1 MADIQP
7 VELIPVLEKGL
18 KADQANLKSWDN
30 YYEGNQP
37 LKYMSEAMREELGD
51 SVAELVINWARL
63 VADAY
68 ETRLDIE
75 GFRFA
80 DSDSGDDDLWH
91 AWQYNQMDEQSQQA
105 HLDSLALSRSYVTV
119 GSNPESG
126 RPPLISVESPFQ
138 VWAQRDAR
146 TRRVNAAIKQWT
158 DLDDV
163 AHTIVYTPTTIASF
177 LKGKSGW
184 EADGSPDNH
193 NFGVVP
199 VVPLV
204 NRPRISRPDGITEF
218 YDLLDLADAAN
229 KMATDM
235 MISGEFH
242 AMPRRYAFGLKQS
255 DFVDRNGT
263 PVSAWS
269 MLKNRIWANESP
281 DVKVGT
287 FTESDLAVFHNTI
300 KLLAQLVSQIA
311 ALPPHYMQ
319 FAGSN
324 PASADAIKSSETQL
338 VKRVERKQ
346 TYLGGAWEDVQR
358 LSLMF
363 TRGKAELEDRDFKL
377 ETVWRDP
384 STPTVAQKADAAV
397 KLYQSGVVPLEQTWI
412 DLGYSD
418 TQRKQMKAMADAEV
432 DSSPAARF
440 ARSSDGLGAGVS
452 VDANVSTVEPTDAG
466 GVDVSA

>member
-1 MADIQP
+1 MAEVQP
-7 VELIPVLEKGL
+7 VDLIPILEKGL
-18 KADQANLKSWDN
+18 LADRTNLTSWDN
-30 YYEGNQP
+30 YYEGKQP
-37 LKYMSEAMREELGD
+37 LKYMSEAMREEIGET
-51 SVAELVINWARL
+51 VAELVINWARL

-119 GSNPESG
+119 GSNAEAD

-138 VWAQRDAR
+138 VWAQRDPR
-146 TRRVNAAIKQWT
+146 TRKVNAAIKQWT

-163 AHTIVYTPTTIASF
+163 AHTIVYTPLETAAF

-184 EADGSPDNH
+184 EPDGASDKH

-204 NRPRISRPDGITEF
+204 NRPRISRPDGVSEF
-218 YDLLDLADAAN
+218 VDLLQLADAAN

-242 AMPRRYAFGLKQS
+242 AMPRRWAFGLKQS
-255 DFVDRNGT
+255 DFVDRNGD

-269 MLKNRIWANESP
+269 MLKNRIWANESK
-281 DVKVGT
+281 DVSVGT
-287 FTESDLAVFHNTI
+287 FPEADLAVFHNTI
-300 KLLAQLVSQIA
+300 KLLAQLVSQLA

-346 TYLGGAWEDVQR
+346 TYLGGGWEDVQR
-358 LSLMF
+358 LNLMF
-363 TRGKAELEDRDFKL
+363 TRKSNVLEDRDYKL

-397 KLYQSGVVPLEQTWI
+397 KLNQAGVVPLEQTWI

-418 TQRKQMKAMADAEV
+418 TQRKQMKAMLESEAE
-432 DSSPAARF
+432 STPAARF
-440 ARSSDGLGAGVS
+440 ARSSDGLGTGTS
-452 VDANVSTVEPTDAG
+452 TDAAVTTVEPTDAT
-466 GVDVSA
+466 A

>member
-1 MADIQP
+1 VADVQP
-7 VELIPVLEKGL
+7 VDLIPILEKGL
-18 KADQANLKSWDN
+18 LVDRANLTSWDN
-30 YYEGNQP
+30 YYEGKQP
-37 LKYMSEAMREELGD
+37 LRYMSEAMREELGD
-51 SVAELVINWARL
+51 TVAELVINWARL

-80 DSDSGDDDLWH
+80 DSDSGDDDLW
-91 AWQYNQMDEQSQQA
+91 ASWQFNQMDEQSQQA

-119 GSNPESG
+119 GANVEAD

-138 VWAQRDAR
+138 MWAQRDPR
-146 TRRVNAAIKQWT
+146 TRKVNAAIKQWT

-163 AHTIVYTPTTIASF
+163 AHTIVYTPVETAAF
-177 LKGKSGW
+177 VKGKSGW
-184 EADGSPDNH
+184 DADGASDKH

-204 NRPRISRPDGITEF
+204 NRPRILRPDGVSEF
-218 YDLLDLADAAN
+218 VDLLQLADAAN

-242 AMPRRYAFGLKQS
+242 AMPRRWAFGLKQS

-269 MLKNRIWANESP
+269 MLKNRIWANENP

-287 FTESDLAVFHNTI
+287 FQEADLAVFHNTI
-300 KLLAQLVSQIA
+300 KLLAQLVSQLA

-346 TYLGGAWEDVQR
+346 TYLGGGWEDVQR
-358 LSLMF
+358 LNLMF
-363 TRGKAELEDRDFKL
+363 TRKSNVLEDRDYKL

-397 KLYQSGVVPLEQTWI
+397 KLNQAGVVPLEQTWI

-418 TQRKQMKAMADAEV
+418 TQRKQMQRMVESELDGT
-432 DSSPAARF
+432 PAARF
-440 ARSSDGLGAGVS
+440 GRSTESLDAAADGSGGSDA
-452 VDANVSTVEPTDAG
+452 AA
-466 GVDVSA
+466 

>member
-1 MADIQP
+1 MADVQP
-7 VELIPVLEKGL
+7 VDLIPILEKGL
-18 KADQANLKSWDN
+18 LADRTNLTAWDN

-37 LKYMSEAMREELGD
+37 LKYMSEAMREEIGD
-51 SVAELVINWARL
+51 TVAELVINWARL

-80 DSDSGDDDLWH
+80 DSDSGDDDLWA

-105 HLDSLALSRSYVTV
+105 HLDSIALSRSYVTV
-119 GSNPESG
+119 GSNPEADK
-126 RPPLISVESPFQ
+126 PPLISVESPFQ

-163 AHTIVYTPTTIASF
+163 AHTIVYTPTAITSF
-177 LKGKSGW
+177 LKGKDGW
-184 EADGSPDNH
+184 EVDGTPDNH

-204 NRPRISRPDGITEF
+204 NRPRILRPDGVTEF
-218 YDLLDLADAAN
+218 KDLIPLVDAAN
-229 KMATDM
+229 KSLTDM
-235 MISGEFH
+235 MISEEFH

-255 DFVDRNGT
+255 DFIDRNGT

-269 MLKNRIWANESP
+269 MLKNRIWANENP

-287 FTESDLAVFHNTI
+287 FDESDLAVFHNTV

-346 TYLGGAWEDVQR
+346 TYLGGGWEDVQR
-358 LSLMF
+358 LNLMF
-363 TRGKAELEDRDFKL
+363 TRKSNVLEDRDYKL

-397 KLYQSGVVPLEQTWI
+397 KLNQAGVVPLEQTWI

-418 TQRKQMKAMADAEV
+418 TQRKQMKQMMDAEV
-432 DSSPAARF
+432 ENTPAARF
-440 ARSSDGLGAGVS
+440 GRSSDGLGSGTS
-452 VDANVSTVEPTDAG
+452 IDAAVTTVEPTDAT
-466 GVDVSA
+466 A

>member
-1 MADIQP
+1 MADVQP
-7 VELIPVLEKGL
+7 VDLIPKLEKGL
-18 KADQANLKSWDN
+18 KADQANLKSWDD
-30 YYEGNQP
+30 YYEGKQP
-37 LKYMSEAMREELGD
+37 LKYMSEAMREEVGET
-51 SVAELVINWARL
+51 VAELVINWARL

-80 DSDSGDDDLWH
+80 DSDSGDDDLW
-91 AWQYNQMDEQSQQA
+91 ASWQYNQMDEQSQQA
-105 HLDSLALSRSYVTV
+105 HLDCIALSRSYVTI
-119 GSNPESG
+119 GSNSESG
-126 RPPLISVESPFQ
+126 LPPLISVESPFQ
-138 VWAQRDAR
+138 MWAQRDPR

-163 AHTIVYTPTTIASF
+163 AHTLVYTPNETAAF
-177 LKGKSGW
+177 VKGKSGW
-184 EADGSPDNH
+184 DADGASDKH

-204 NRPRISRPDGITEF
+204 NRPRILKPDGVSEF
-218 YDLLDLADAAN
+218 VDLIQLADAAN

-242 AMPRRYAFGLKQS
+242 AMPRRWAFGLKQT
-255 DFVDRNGT
+255 DFVDRNGQ

-269 MLKNRIWANESP
+269 MLKNRIWANENK
-281 DVKVGT
+281 DVNVGT
-287 FTESDLAVFHNTI
+287 FDEADLVVFHNTI
-300 KLLAQLVSQIA
+300 KLLAQLVSQLA

-358 LSLMF
+358 LNLMF
-363 TRGKAELEDRDFKL
+363 TRGSNVLDDRDYKL

-384 STPTVAQKADAAV
+384 STPTVAQRADAAV
-397 KLYQSGVVPLEQTWI
+397 KLYTSAVIPLEQTWI

-418 TQRKQMKAMADAEV
+418 TQRKQMKSMVE
-432 DSSPAARF
+432 SESELTPAAQF
-440 ARSSDGLGAGVS
+440 GRSTGDVGVGVS
-452 VDANVSTVEPTDAG
+452 PDAAVTTVEPTDAF
-466 GVDVSA
+466 A